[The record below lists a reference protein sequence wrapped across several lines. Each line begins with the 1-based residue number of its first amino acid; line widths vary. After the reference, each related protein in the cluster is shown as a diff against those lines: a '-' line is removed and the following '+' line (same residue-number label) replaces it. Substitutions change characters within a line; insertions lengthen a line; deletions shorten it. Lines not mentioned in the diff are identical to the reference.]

1 MQQKVEDS
9 FVDANNFLI
18 NHGSKAIE
26 EGGLR
31 REGYPR
37 DSAARCV
44 GVGVKEKNDERAK
57 RI

>member
-1 MQQKVEDS
+1 VQQKVEDS
-9 FVDANNFLI
+9 VADANNFLI
-18 NHGSKAIE
+18 NYGSKAIE

-44 GVGVKEKNDERAK
+44 GAGVKEKNDERTK